1 MRGRERIFFLY
12 RKKRVIEVEGFHL
25 NYTLFPSTLEKEEFP
40 QVSQFITQ
48 MLGTVNNLY
57 VNRIEVSP
65 RDRKK
70 FLLPF
75 VHLCYDH
82 DSPFKI
88 KGPKYFAEL
97 LYLAVDFKKS
107 NDSDESLSVEEID
120 CEIQR
125 LKRTLF
131 DD

>member
-1 MRGRERIFFLY
+1 MQALTSSASATTVRFR
-12 RKKRVIEVEGFHL
+12 
-25 NYTLFPSTLEKEEFP
+25 TTAST
-40 QVSQFITQ
+40 
-48 MLGTVNNLY
+48 
-57 VNRIEVSP
+57 
-65 RDRKK
+65 
-70 FLLPF
+70 PF

>member
-1 MRGRERIFFLY
+1 M
-12 RKKRVIEVEGFHL
+12 
-25 NYTLFPSTLEKEEFP
+25 TLEKGEFP
-40 QVSQFITQ
+40 QVSKSITQ
-48 MLGTVNNLY
+48 TLDIVNYLY
-57 VNRIEVSP
+57 NNRIVVSP

-70 FLLPF
+70 YLLPY

-88 KGPKYFAEL
+88 KGPKFFAEWL
-97 LYLAVDFKKS
+97 FLAVDFKKYD
-107 NDSDESLSVEEID
+107 DSDESLSVEEID

-125 LKRTLF
+125 LKRTLL

>member
-1 MRGRERIFFLY
+1 M
-12 RKKRVIEVEGFHL
+12 RKKTFFPKASLSEQAGCNTRKGRVSPI
-25 NYTLFPSTLEKEEFP
+25 
-40 QVSQFITQ
+40 SQFITQ

>member
-1 MRGRERIFFLY
+1 
-12 RKKRVIEVEGFHL
+12 
-25 NYTLFPSTLEKEEFP
+25 
-40 QVSQFITQ
+40 

-57 VNRIEVSP
+57 NNRIVVLP
-65 RDRKK
+65 ADRKK

-88 KGPKYFAEL
+88 KGPKFFAEL
-97 LYLAVDFKKS
+97 LYMAVDFKKS
-107 NDSDESLSVEEID
+107 NGSDESLIVEEID
-120 CEIQR
+120 YEIQK
-125 LKRTLF
+125 LKRTLL

>member
-1 MRGRERIFFLY
+1 
-12 RKKRVIEVEGFHL
+12 
-25 NYTLFPSTLEKEEFP
+25 
-40 QVSQFITQ
+40 

-120 CEIQR
+120 YEIQR

>member
-1 MRGRERIFFLY
+1 
-12 RKKRVIEVEGFHL
+12 
-25 NYTLFPSTLEKEEFP
+25 
-40 QVSQFITQ
+40 

-57 VNRIEVSP
+57 TNRITVLPGE
-65 RDRKK
+65 RKK

-88 KGPKYFAEL
+88 KGPKFFAEL
-97 LYLAVDFKKS
+97 LYMAVDFKKS
-107 NDSDESLSVEEID
+107 NASDESLKVEEID
-120 CEIQR
+120 YEIQR
-125 LKRTLF
+125 LKRTLL